1 MSSLWD
7 LSAAELLDRVASHD
21 PTPGGGSTAA
31 ICGALGAGL
40 VVMALEVS
48 ARHKSAT
55 DEVRALLPEA
65 RARLDA
71 LKPHPDADVAAFD
84 GYMAALGLPKA
95 SPDEQARRKSALQSA
110 TLKASQAPLAAA
122 RDLLAALH
130 FAALAAGAAHRN
142 VVSDV
147 GAGAQLLAGALHA
160 TLLNVDIN
168 LGSVPPEQRAGLE
181 QERRQLADEGSAVAG
196 QVADLVRNRLA

>member
-7 LSAAELLDRVASHD
+7 LPAAELLARVASAD

-31 ICGALGAGL
+31 ISGALGAGL
-40 VVMALEVS
+40 VVMALEIS
-48 ARHKSAT
+48 ARHNSAT

-65 RARLDA
+65 HARLDA

-84 GYMAALGLPKA
+84 GYMAALGLPKTT
-95 SPDEQARRKSALQSA
+95 PEEQAERKSAMQSA
-110 TLKASQAPLAAA
+110 ALSASRAPLAAA
-122 RDLLAALH
+122 RDLLAALQ
-130 FAALAAGAAHRN
+130 FAERAASTAHRN

-147 GAGAQLLAGALHA
+147 GAGAHLLAGALHA

-168 LGSVPPEQRAGLE
+168 LGGVPAGKRAELE
-181 QERRQLADEGSAVAG
+181 AERRQLADEGSRVAG
-196 QVADLVRNRLA
+196 RVAELVGGRLT